1 MNWKYTICLESF
13 RNNEHCRQV
22 LLLHPNVSCFS
33 QIIPIIFTL
42 SNSTLLSFTLWIS
55 FIFELRYTYCFIT
68 EFDVDFVLSAV
79 YSIYV
84 KQHKNNKNYQVSFY
98 LLKAHWD
105 KYFTHISSSQQSC
118 KLSFIIFI
126 LYIRKLWLREVK

>member
-1 MNWKYTICLESF
+1 MFFSDYSNYIYFVQFNCPF
-13 RNNEHCRQV
+13 FH
-22 LLLHPNVSCFS
+22 LLLHPV
-33 QIIPIIFTL
+33 
-42 SNSTLLSFTLWIS
+42 WIS

-105 KYFTHISSSQQSC
+105 KYFTHVSSSQQSC

-126 LYIRKLWLREVK
+126 LYIRKLWLREVKWSVQTEQLVSGTIEI